1 MLCMISDGYNEI
13 LDLVKKNKIQNDST
27 SKLVSNIATVYF
39 AVTLF
44 AFALM
49 MYILLTIVDFSDDI
63 EKTTISSIITVI
75 FGGFSK
81 SLYSI
86 LILAPYNFEEDKFNL
101 NTNNKKYKIT
111 LPLVV
116 DLLSG
121 ISIIAYLLMQTNFS
135 NSWIHI
141 GLIVCAVLLVILWFI
156 SMGNYK
162 STDN

>member
-1 MLCMISDGYNEI
+1 MISDGFNEV

-27 SKLVSNIATVYF
+27 SKLVSKIATVYF
-39 AVTLF
+39 ALTLF
-44 AFALM
+44 AFALIM
-49 MYILLTIVDFSDDI
+49 GVISTIVDFSDDI
-63 EKTTISSIITVI
+63 VKTAISSIITII
-75 FGGFSK
+75 FGSSSK

-101 NTNNKKYKIT
+101 NSNNKKYKIT

-121 ISIIAYLLMQTNFS
+121 VSIMAYLLMQANIS
-135 NSWIHI
+135 NSWIYL
-141 GLIVCAVLLVILWFI
+141 GLIVYFLVLVILWFT

-162 STDN
+162 STDNKK